1 MDNKRLLNIKNFMKI
16 LKRYKFF
23 ISSSIIISILI
34 VSLYIFIQTSHYNT
48 YSIVEVKTRDKSKV
62 NTDDLLENAFY
73 LTNKQVDKEIEI
85 FKTFYLNQKI
95 IQKLNL
101 NTKFFI
107 KEGYKKVEIYKDDIP
122 IKIIDINS
130 SNKQIKTIELI
141 PKSNNTYTLKTAYS
155 LKEKIFSYLL
165 HKKLIEFDNKV
176 YKYGDSIKNRYI
188 SLKVIKKYDFNNSIY
203 ISLPIDSYKLFKQSI
218 QNRLKI
224 QQLGGISPLI
234 KISYSDNIPQRGA
247 DYVNNLVDT
256 FLKESIVRKKKRNNS
271 ILNFIDSQL
280 KTTKKELDFFKNR
293 LKEFEIRH
301 KIIKNSSYQNL
312 ILEKLNNIDLEILK
326 NNRKKQFI
334 YMGLNIIRS
343 NQNIAS
349 LGPIFKELD
358 DKLSLELIKSL
369 YALNLKKEKL
379 SVTYENEYPE
389 LITVNTEI
397 KSIKK
402 VLLDN
407 FKKLQKIVLDN
418 SKRLNTLKNR
428 YENKISKI
436 PSNNMKLID
445 LKRKYQVNAKMYDY
459 LLNKKAQNDMIK
471 VATVSDYRVL
481 EKAYISPFSVQ
492 KKKPLLVFIAII
504 LGFSSSFIIAIV
516 HNDIK
521 DKIYNFEEMSKY
533 TKLKIYGDIPY
544 VKDKKPYKIELFKNI
559 QNSFLDSFRELRTN
573 LKFLSNSN
581 KKVILISS
589 NVEEE
594 GVGTIASHLGVSF
607 DMINYRT
614 VIIDFNL
621 SNPSM
626 HKYFFENKSG
636 GIGISEYL
644 QDEKKMSIRDIIFT
658 PSSHFNIHIIPA
670 GTPTTNAPELVFSH
684 KFELLIERL
693 RENYNRIIIKA
704 PPITSQTVFLKLM
717 DYSDIGL
724 VIFSEKSSKKSY
736 INRLEELIIK
746 YNLKDIGLILNM
758 VEKK

>member
-23 ISSSIIISILI
+23 ISFSIVISILI
-34 VSLYIFIQTSHYNT
+34 TSLYIFIKPSYYNT

-107 KEGYKKVEIYKDDIP
+107 KKGYKKVEIYDDIP
-122 IKIIDINS
+122 IEVIDINS

-141 PKSNNTYTLKTAYS
+141 PKSSNTYTLKIAYS
-155 LKEKIFSYLL
+155 LKEKISSYLF

-176 YKYGDSIKNRYI
+176 YKYGDSIQNRYI

-203 ISLPIDSYKLFKQSI
+203 ISLPIDSYKIFKQSI

-234 KISYSDNIPQRGA
+234 KISYSDNIAQRGT

-256 FLKESIVRKKKRNNS
+256 FLKESIIRKKKRNNS

-293 LKEFEIRH
+293 LKNFEIKN
-301 KIIKNSSYQNL
+301 KIIKDSSSQNL
-312 ILEKLNNIDLEILK
+312 ILEKLNSVDLEILK
-326 NNRKKQFI
+326 NSRKKQFI
-334 YMGLNIIRS
+334 DMGLNIIRS
-343 NQNIAS
+343 NQNIVS

-358 DKLSLELIKSL
+358 DKLNMELIKSL
-369 YALNLKKEKL
+369 YTLNLKKEKL

-402 VLLDN
+402 IILNN

-418 SKRLNTLKNR
+418 SKRLTTLKNR

-445 LKRKYQVNAKMYDY
+445 LQRKYQVTAKMYDY
-459 LLNKKAQNDMIK
+459 LLNKKTQNDMIK

-481 EKAYISPFSVQ
+481 EKAYISPFSVE
-492 KKKPLLVFIAII
+492 KKKTLSLFIAVI
-504 LGFSSSFIIAIV
+504 LGFSSSLIIAIV
-516 HNDIK
+516 HNDIR

-544 VKDKKPYKIELFKNI
+544 LKDKKSYKIDIFKNI
-559 QNSFLDSFRELRTN
+559 QSSFLNSFRELRSN
-573 LKFLSNSN
+573 LKFLSNSD

-594 GVGTIASHLGVSF
+594 GVGTITSHLGVSF

-621 SNPSM
+621 SNPSI

-636 GIGISEYL
+636 GVGISEYL
-644 QDEKKMSIRDIIFT
+644 QDKSNMSIRDVVFN
-658 PSSHFNIHIIPA
+658 PSSHFHIDIVPA
-670 GTPTTNAPELVFSH
+670 GMPTTNAPELVFSH
-684 KFELLIERL
+684 KFELLIARL
-693 RENYNRIIIKA
+693 REEYNRVIIKA
-704 PPITSQTVFLKLM
+704 PPIINQTVFLKLM

-736 INRLEELIIK
+736 INRLEELITK
-746 YNLKDIGLILNM
+746 YNLKNIGLILNM
-758 VEKK
+758 IEKK

>member
-1 MDNKRLLNIKNFMKI
+1 MDNKRLLNIKNFITI

-34 VSLYIFIQTSHYNT
+34 VFLYIFIKPSHYNT
-48 YSIVEVKTRDKSKV
+48 YSIVEVKTRDKSKI

-107 KEGYKKVEIYKDDIP
+107 KKGYKKVEIYKDDI
-122 IKIIDINS
+122 IKVIDINS

-141 PKSNNTYTLKTAYS
+141 PKSSDTYTLKIAYS
-155 LKEKIFSYLL
+155 LKEKVFSYLF
-165 HKKLIEFDNKV
+165 HKKLIELDNKV
-176 YKYGDSIKNRYI
+176 YKYGDSVQNRYI
-188 SLKVIKKYDFNNSIY
+188 SLKVIKKHDFNNSIY

-234 KISYSDNIPQRGA
+234 KISYSDNISQRGA

-293 LKEFEIRH
+293 LKNFEIRH
-301 KIIKNSSYQNL
+301 KIIKNSNYQNL
-312 ILEKLNNIDLEILK
+312 ILEKLSNIDLAILK
-326 NNRKKQFI
+326 NSRKKQLI
-334 YMGLNIIRS
+334 GMGLNIIRS

-369 YALNLKKEKL
+369 YTLNLKKEKL
-379 SVTYENEYPE
+379 SVTYEDEYPE

-407 FKKLQKIVLDN
+407 FKKLQKIVLNN
-418 SKRLNTLKNR
+418 SKRLNIIKNR

-445 LKRKYQVNAKMYDY
+445 LQRKYQVNAKMYDY
-459 LLNKKAQNDMIK
+459 LLNKKNDMIK

-481 EKAYISPFSVQ
+481 EKAYISPFLVQ
-492 KKKPLLVFIAII
+492 KKKPLLLLIAFI
-504 LGFSSSFIIAIV
+504 LGFSLSFIIAIV

-544 VKDKKPYKIELFKNI
+544 LKDKKPYKIEIFKNI
-559 QNSFLDSFRELRTN
+559 PSSFLDSFRELRTN
-573 LKFLSNSN
+573 LNFLSNSN

-589 NVEEE
+589 NVKEE
-594 GVGTIASHLGVSF
+594 GVATIASHLGVSF

-621 SNPSM
+621 SNPSI
-626 HKYFFENKSG
+626 HKYFFGDKSDG
-636 GIGISEYL
+636 VGMNEYL
-644 QDEKKMSIRDIIFT
+644 QDESNMGIRDIIFT
-658 PSSHFNIHIIPA
+658 PSSYPYIYIIPA
-670 GTPTTNAPELVFSH
+670 GSPTINAPELVFSH
-684 KFELLIERL
+684 KFELLIEKL
-693 RENYNRIIIKA
+693 REDYNRIIIKA
-704 PPITSQTVFLKLM
+704 PPITDQTVFLKLM
-717 DYSDIGL
+717 NYSDIGL
-724 VIFSEKSSKKSY
+724 IIFSEKSSKKSY
-736 INRLEELIIK
+736 INRLEALIIK